1 MKAHWAIPW
10 YTEVTSVRRHWC
22 HFREGSWETS
32 HWLRPHIFRHGRD
45 IGTIGFVPSQLLEVS
60 DVSSI
65 WEFEQICRQT
75 LMLIAN
81 QKNRR
86 LGRII
91 KYTIAYTY
99 HNGEKLDNVYPICSM
114 YGIFIFTYIWVI
126 FMAHVGKYSSTMEHM
141 GILYMYIDI
150 LS

>member
-1 MKAHWAIPW
+1 MFEDIDAI
-10 YTEVTSVRRHWC
+10 
-22 HFREGSWETS
+22 FGKDREKLLTDYVLTFSGD
-32 HWLRPHIFRHGRD
+32 GRD
-45 IGTIGFVPSQLLEVS
+45 IGTIGFVPFQLLEVS

-81 QKNRR
+81 RKNRR

-99 HNGEKLDNVYPICSM
+99 HNDEKLDNVYPICSM
-114 YGIFIFTYIWVI
+114 YVIFNYIYIYLIWVI
-126 FMAHVGKYSSTMEHM
+126 FMANVGKYSSTMEHM
-141 GILYMYIDI
+141 GILYIYRYTFVIG
-150 LS
+150 LSNAA

>member
-1 MKAHWAIPW
+1 MFEDIDAIFGKDREKLL
-10 YTEVTSVRRHWC
+10 TDSVLT
-22 HFREGSWETS
+22 FSGD
-32 HWLRPHIFRHGRD
+32 GRD

-91 KYTIAYTY
+91 KYTSAYTY
-99 HNGEKLDNVYPICSM
+99 HNDEKLDNVYPICSM
-114 YGIFIFTYIWVI
+114 YGILVFTYIWVI
-126 FMAHVGKYSSTMEHM
+126 FYGKCW
-141 GILYMYIDI
+141 
-150 LS
+150 